1 MRKLIIAIIGTM
13 FLMVG
18 FATWNVQATTLT
30 GAISAQSPI
39 NQPFVQKA
47 DCYAKD
53 KCEEGKFQV
62 CKQAG

>member
-30 GAISAQSPI
+30 GAISAPS
-39 NQPFVQKA
+39 
-47 DCYAKD
+47 
-53 KCEEGKFQV
+53 
-62 CKQAG
+62 